1 VSDRAYQQLR
11 ETMAARGN
19 QGWKMD
25 IPEFYEMVKVLFT
38 PEEAECSN
46 AMPLGSCVP
55 GAIAEE
61 TGKSEDE
68 VTAILEAMADKG
80 LCMSFV
86 KEGTRVYAALPLMPG
101 IFELQFMRGTKTD
114 RDYEI
119 ARAIHSFRNAVAA
132 ASGTRPRIRYPGAR
146 VIPVDRHIDA
156 RHSVRTYDQV
166 LAYLEQA
173 DPISVGTCYCRHEAL
188 LVDENDV
195 CGMPME
201 VCIAFGRTAENV
213 IERRIG
219 RRVDKE
225 EAARIMRQAEEAGLV
240 HACVNMQKLDFICNC
255 CPCHC
260 AILTQVLRQP
270 KPSEAIVHT
279 FEPSF
284 DSGLC
289 TLCGICVDR
298 CPAKALTLGD
308 ADTPQWDRDRC
319 IGCGVCASGCPEDAI
334 TLVEMAG
341 ALTPP
346 ADRRALIGEVM
357 KSIAEGGTL

>member
-1 VSDRAYQQLR
+1 MSEEVYRQLR
-11 ETMAARGN
+11 ETMARRDN
-19 QGWKMD
+19 LGWNMD

-38 PEEAECSN
+38 PEEAEVSI
-46 AMPLGSCVP
+46 AMPLGSFP
-55 GAIAEE
+55 PSAIADE

-68 VTAILEAMADKG
+68 VTAILDAMADKG

-86 KEGTRVYAALPLMPG
+86 KEGTRVYSALPLMPG
-101 IFELQFMRGTKTD
+101 IFEFQFMRGTKTD
-114 RDYEI
+114 RDREI

-132 ASGTRPRIRYPGAR
+132 ALGTEPRIRYPMGR
-146 VIPVDRHIDA
+146 VIPVDKDIYA

-166 LAYLEQA
+166 LAYIDQA

-188 LVDENDV
+188 LLDENDV

-201 VCIAFGRTAENV
+201 VCIAFGRTAEYV

-219 RRVDKE
+219 RRVRKE
-225 EAARIMRQAEEAGLV
+225 EAADIMRQAEEAGLV
-240 HACVNMQKLDFICNC
+240 HGCVNMQRLDFICNC

-260 AILTQVLRQP
+260 AILKPVFKQP
-270 KPSEAIVHT
+270 RPSEAIVHT

-289 TLCGICVDR
+289 NLCGICVDR

-308 ADTPQWDRDRC
+308 GDTPEWDQDRC

-346 ADRRALIGEVM
+346 VDRRSLIGEVM
-357 KSIAEGGTL
+357 RNVAEGRP